1 MRGKSVGS
9 REGDVDPVPC
19 RSTIRTLTEPRTRPM
34 QFHCMI
40 YFDPKVVFANTPEAQ
55 ALLAAI
61 GPHTA
66 ELTASGKLV
75 LSLPLNLPQEAVTVK
90 VREGVTSTT
99 DGPFMETKE
108 VLGGFALIEAKDLA
122 EAIEIASTLPH
133 ASLGHVEVR
142 PAIDFSKPRPQF

>member
-1 MRGKSVGS
+1 
-9 REGDVDPVPC
+9 
-19 RSTIRTLTEPRTRPM
+19 M

-40 YFDPKVVFANTPEAQ
+40 YFDPKEVFASTPQAQ

-90 VREGVTSTT
+90 VREGAISTT

-108 VLGGFALIEAKDLA
+108 VMGGFAMIEAKDLA
-122 EAIEIASTLPH
+122 EAIEIAATMPH

>member
-1 MRGKSVGS
+1 MRDKSVGCLQS
-9 REGDVDPVPC
+9 DVDPVPY
-19 RSTIRTLTEPRTRPM
+19 RSTIRNFPEPRTRPM

-40 YFDPKVVFANTPEAQ
+40 YFDPKVVFAATPEAQ

-75 LSLPLNLPQEAVTVK
+75 LSMPLNLPQEAVTVK

-108 VLGGFALIEAKDLA
+108 VLGGLVVIEAKDLA
-122 EAIEIASTLPH
+122 EAIAIAATMPH